1 MTPPTAPSK
10 EPPVT
15 TGPGRRFSP
24 ADLTALAYAVL
35 CVALL
40 IWAVVVTAMDS
51 TDESMAGVIPLL
63 ATAPTSLLF
72 LALPEGPAYFV
83 AAILIGAL
91 TNAAI
96 IRWCGRALSRGL
108 KRGTGE

>member
-1 MTPPTAPSK
+1 M
-10 EPPVT
+10 T

-24 ADLTALAYAVL
+24 ADLTALAYAVI

-40 IWAVVVTAMDS
+40 IWAVAVTAMDS

-72 LALPEGPAYFV
+72 LTLPEGPPYFI
-83 AAILIGAL
+83 AAVLIGTL
-91 TNAAI
+91 INAAI
-96 IRWCGRALSRGL
+96 IRWCGRALSRGM
-108 KRGTGE
+108 KRGAGE